1 MNMSAEFRIP
11 VRELAIWHRE
21 RWGGDRTA
29 DDGIPGETLGDVD
42 VVPFH
47 LREALLLWEQM
58 RACMVGES

>member
-21 RWGGDRTA
+21 RWVENRTA
-29 DDGIPGETLGDVD
+29 DDGIPSETLGDVD

-47 LREALLLWEQM
+47 LREALLL
-58 RACMVGES
+58 